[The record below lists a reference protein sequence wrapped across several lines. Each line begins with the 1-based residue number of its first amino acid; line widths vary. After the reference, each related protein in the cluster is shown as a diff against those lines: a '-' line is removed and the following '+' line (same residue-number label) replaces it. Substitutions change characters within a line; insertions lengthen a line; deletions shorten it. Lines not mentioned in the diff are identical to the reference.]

1 MVHYEPDDLHTSLGR
16 VLVIEGLEKA
26 KRNILSIIN
35 NLLENREMQLEDRR
49 LLINDDKYQKL
60 LKTHR

>member
-26 KRNILSIIN
+26 ERNILPIIN
-35 NLLENREMQLEDRR
+35 NLLENQEMQLEDGR

-60 LKTHR
+60 LKMHR